1 MKAAI
6 LTVGTEILFG
16 EITNTNTVYLSRRLN
31 DIGIDVMYH
40 YTVGDNPGR
49 LAEMIET
56 SLRDCDIVITTGGL
70 GPTQDDMTKEIAC
83 QVMGDELVMHD
94 DILESIRSRMLAYK
108 AVMTDNNIKQALL
121 PSRCRVFYNDAG
133 TAPGFALD
141 RPACAE
147 GSGSDRRQWIACLP
161 GPPKEMTRMFERS
174 VMPWLEE
181 LTEGCLVYKEIRTFG
196 IGESDLETVLLPL
209 IDGQTDPTIA
219 TYAKN
224 GECSVRIASKRSSR
238 EEAAAAVDKM
248 IAKAKEY
255 IGQYIYSTD
264 GEEFSVVVGNM
275 LMSRNITIAAAESC
289 TGGQFGAALTDVP
302 GISAVFDRSLVT
314 YSNQAK
320 MDELGVKAETLEKY
334 GAVSEQTAIEM
345 AEGVRQKA
353 GTDIGISVT
362 GIAGPDG
369 GTEEKPVGLVY
380 IGLSL
385 SEAVSGEKGGT
396 VLCRKIDRRIKDR
409 QRNRRHAV
417 LSMFDMIFRNV

>member
-1 MKAAI
+1 
-6 LTVGTEILFG
+6 
-16 EITNTNTVYLSRRLN
+16 
-31 DIGIDVMYH
+31 
-40 YTVGDNPGR
+40 
-49 LAEMIET
+49 
-56 SLRDCDIVITTGGL
+56 
-70 GPTQDDMTKEIAC
+70 
-83 QVMGDELVMHD
+83 
-94 DILESIRSRMLAYK
+94 
-108 AVMTDNNIKQALL
+108 
-121 PSRCRVFYNDAG
+121 
-133 TAPGFALD
+133 
-141 RPACAE
+141 
-147 GSGSDRRQWIACLP
+147 
-161 GPPKEMTRMFERS
+161 MFERS

-224 GECSVRIASKRSSR
+224 GECSVRIASKRESR
-238 EEAAAAVDKM
+238 EEAASAVDEM

-255 IGQYIYSTD
+255 IGQYIYSTE
-264 GEEFSVVVGNM
+264 GEEFPVVVGNM

-289 TGGQFGAALTDVP
+289 TGGLFGAALTDVP

-334 GAVSEQTAIEM
+334 GAVSEQTAVEM
-345 AEGVRQKA
+345 AEGVRLKA
-353 GTDIGISVT
+353 GTDIGVSVT

-385 SEAVSGEKGGT
+385 SEAVCGEEGGT
-396 VLCRKIDRRIKDR
+396 TLCRKIDRRIKDR

-417 LSMFDMIFRNV
+417 LSMFDMIYRNV

>member
-49 LAEMIET
+49 LAEIIET

-83 QVMGDELVMHD
+83 QVMGDHLVMHD
-94 DILESIRSRMLAYK
+94 DILEFIRNRMLSYK
-108 AVMTDNNIKQALL
+108 TVMTENNVKQALL

-141 RPACAE
+141 RLRKGDNQSAE
-147 GSGSDRRQWIACLP
+147 RRQWIACLP

-181 LTEGCLVYKEIRTFG
+181 LTEGCLVYREIRTFG
-196 IGESDLETVLLPL
+196 IGESDLETKLLPV
-209 IDGQTDPTIA
+209 IDGQTDPTVA

-224 GECSVRIASKRSSR
+224 GECSVRVASKRNTR
-238 EEAAAAVDKM
+238 EEAEKAVLGM
-248 IAKAKEY
+248 IEKINGFVGE
-255 IGQYIYSTD
+255 YIYSTE
-264 GEEFSVVVGNM
+264 GEEYPFVVGNI
-275 LMSRNITIAAAESC
+275 LMSRGLTLSAAESC
-289 TGGQFGAALTDVP
+289 TGGMFGAALTDIA

-320 MDELGVKAETLEKY
+320 MDELGVKPETLEEY
-334 GAVSEQTAIEM
+334 GAVSEQTALEM
-345 AEGVRQKA
+345 AEGVRRKA

-369 GTEEKPVGLVY
+369 GTEEKHVGLVY

-385 SEAVSGEKGGT
+385 SEAVSDVEGGVT
-396 VLCRKIDRRIKDR
+396 LCRKIDRRIKDR

-417 LSMFDMIFRNV
+417 LSMFDMIYRNV

>member
-49 LAEMIET
+49 LAEIIET

-83 QVMGDELVMHD
+83 QVMGDHLVMHD
-94 DILESIRSRMLAYK
+94 DILEFIRNRMLSYK
-108 AVMTDNNIKQALL
+108 TVMTENNVKQALL

-141 RPACAE
+141 RLRKGDNQSAE
-147 GSGSDRRQWIACLP
+147 RRQWIACLP

-181 LTEGCLVYKEIRTFG
+181 LTEGCLVYREIRTFG
-196 IGESDLETVLLPL
+196 IGESDLETKLLPV
-209 IDGQTDPTIA
+209 IDGQTDPTVA

-224 GECSVRIASKRSSR
+224 GECSVRVASKRNTR
-238 EEAAAAVDKM
+238 EEAEKAVLGM
-248 IAKAKEY
+248 IEKINGFVGE
-255 IGQYIYSTD
+255 YIYSTE
-264 GEEFSVVVGNM
+264 GEEYPFVVGNM
-275 LMSRNITIAAAESC
+275 LMSRGLTLSAAESC
-289 TGGQFGAALTDVP
+289 TGGMFGAALTDIA

-320 MDELGVKAETLEKY
+320 MDELGVKPETLEEY
-334 GAVSEQTAIEM
+334 GAVSEQTALEM
-345 AEGVRQKA
+345 AEGVRRKA

-369 GTEEKPVGLVY
+369 GTEEKHVGLVY
-380 IGLSL
+380 IGLSC
-385 SEAVSGEKGGT
+385 SDRCGGKT
-396 VLCRKIDRRIKDR
+396 ICRKIDRRLKDR

-417 LSMFDMIFRNV
+417 LSMFDMIYRNV

>member
-16 EITNTNTVYLSRRLN
+16 EITNTNTVFLSRRLN

-40 YTVGDNPGR
+40 YTVGDNPER

-56 SLRDCDIVITTGGL
+56 SLRDCDLVLTTGGL

-83 QVMGDELVMHD
+83 QVMGDHLVMHE
-94 DILESIRSRMLAYK
+94 DILDFIKKRLLAYK
-108 AVMTDNNIKQALL
+108 AEVSENNFKQALL
-121 PSRCRVFYNDAG
+121 PSRCRVFFNDAG

-141 RPACAE
+141 REVE
-147 GSGSDRRQWIACLP
+147 GQRQWIACMP

-174 VMPWLEE
+174 VVPWLEE
-181 LTEGCLVYKEIRTFG
+181 LTDGRLVYKEIRTFG
-196 IGESDLETVLLPL
+196 IGESDLETALLPL
-209 IDGQTDPTIA
+209 IDGQTDPTLA

-224 GECSVRIASKRSSR
+224 GECSVRVASKRSTK
-238 EEAAAAVDKM
+238 EEAEAAVAEMTREVEKYVG
-248 IAKAKEY
+248 K
-255 IGQYIYSTD
+255 YIYSTE
-264 GEEFSVVVGNM
+264 GEEYPLVVGNK
-275 LMSRNITIAAAESC
+275 LMSSGLTIAAAESC
-289 TGGQFGAALTDVP
+289 TGGMFGAALTDIP

-320 MDELGVKAETLEKY
+320 IDELGVKPETLEKY
-334 GAVSEQTAIEM
+334 GAVSEEVAREM
-345 AEGVRQKA
+345 ADGVRLKA

-369 GTEEKPVGLVY
+369 DTGDKHVGLVY

-385 SEAVSGEKGGT
+385 GDRCCGKT
-396 VLCRKIDRRIKDR
+396 LCRKIDRRIR
-409 QRNRRHAV
+409 ERARNRRHAV
-417 LSMFDMIFRNV
+417 LSMFDMIYRNIE

>member
-94 DILESIRSRMLAYK
+94 DILEGIRSRMLAYK

-141 RPACAE
+141 RQVCAD
-147 GSGSDRRQWIACLP
+147 GSGADRRQWIACLP

-224 GECSVRIASKRSSR
+224 GECSVRIASKRASR
-238 EEAAAAVDKM
+238 EEAASAVDEM

-264 GEEFSVVVGNM
+264 GEEFPMVIGNI

-289 TGGQFGAALTDVP
+289 TGGLFGASLTDVP

-345 AEGVRQKA
+345 AEGVRLKA
-353 GTDIGISVT
+353 GTDIGVSVT

-369 GTEEKPVGLVY
+369 GTEEKHVGLVY

-385 SEAVSGEKGGT
+385 SESVCGEKDGMT
-396 VLCRKIDRRIKDR
+396 LCRKIDRRIKDR

-417 LSMFDMIFRNV
+417 LSMFDMIYRNV

>member
-40 YTVGDNPGR
+40 YTVGDNPQR

-83 QVMGDELVMHD
+83 QVMGDHLVMHD
-94 DILESIRSRMLAYK
+94 DILEFIKNRMLSYK
-108 AVMTDNNIKQALL
+108 AVMTENNVKQALL

-133 TAPGFALD
+133 TAPGFALARPWKGNEADTAAAD
-141 RPACAE
+141 RM
-147 GSGSDRRQWIACLP
+147 QWIACLP

-174 VMPWLEE
+174 AMPWLEE
-181 LTEGCLVYKEIRTFG
+181 LTEGCLYYKEIRTFG
-196 IGESDLETVLLPL
+196 IGESDLETKLLPV

-219 TYAKN
+219 TYAKD
-224 GECSVRIASKRSSR
+224 GECSVRVASKRKTR
-238 EEAAAAVDKM
+238 EEAEAAVSEM
-248 IAKAKEY
+248 IKRVEEY
-255 IGQYIYSTD
+255 VGEFIYSTE
-264 GEEFSVVVGNM
+264 GEDYPSVVGNK
-275 LMSRNITIAAAESC
+275 LMSSNVTIASAESC
-289 TGGQFGAALTDVP
+289 TGGLFGAALTDIP

-320 MDELGVKAETLEKY
+320 IDELGVKPETLEQY
-334 GAVSEQTAIEM
+334 GAVSEQTALEM
-345 AEGVRQKA
+345 AEGVRLKA

-369 GTEEKPVGLVY
+369 GTDEKPVGLVY

-385 SEAVSGEKGGT
+385 GEKCGGRC
-396 VLCRKIDRRIKDR
+396 LCRKIDRRLKDR

-417 LSMFDMIFRNV
+417 LSMFDMIYRNIE

>member
-40 YTVGDNPGR
+40 YTVGDNPVR

-56 SLRDCDIVITTGGL
+56 SLKDCDIVITTGGL

-83 QVMGDELVMHD
+83 QVMGDELVMHE
-94 DILESIRSRMLAYK
+94 DILEGIRRRMLAYK
-108 AVMTDNNIKQALL
+108 TVMTDNNIKQALL

-141 RPACAE
+141 SADH
-147 GSGSDRRQWIACLP
+147 SKWIACLP
-161 GPPKEMTRMFERS
+161 GPPREMTRMFERS
-174 VMPWLEE
+174 AMPWLEE
-181 LTEGCLVYKEIRTFG
+181 LTEGCLVYREIRTFG

-209 IDGQTDPTIA
+209 IDGQTDPTLA

-224 GECSVRIASKRSSR
+224 GECSVRVASKRATR
-238 EEAAAAVDKM
+238 EEASAAVSDM
-248 IAKAKEY
+248 MERVKEY
-255 IGQYIYSTD
+255 VGEYIYSTD
-264 GEEFSVVVGNM
+264 GEEYPVVVGNI
-275 LMSRNITIAAAESC
+275 LMSKGLSIAAAESC
-289 TGGQFGAALTDVP
+289 TGGMFGAALTDVP
-302 GISAVFDRSLVT
+302 GISSVFDRSLVT

-320 MDELGVKAETLEKY
+320 IDELGVKAETLEKH
-334 GAVSEQTAIEM
+334 GAVSEETAREM
-345 AEGVRQKA
+345 AEGVRRKA

-369 GTEEKPVGLVY
+369 GTDEKPVGLVY

-385 SEAVSGEKGGT
+385 EESVCGQKGGLC
-396 VLCRKIDRRIKDR
+396 LCRKIDRRLKDR